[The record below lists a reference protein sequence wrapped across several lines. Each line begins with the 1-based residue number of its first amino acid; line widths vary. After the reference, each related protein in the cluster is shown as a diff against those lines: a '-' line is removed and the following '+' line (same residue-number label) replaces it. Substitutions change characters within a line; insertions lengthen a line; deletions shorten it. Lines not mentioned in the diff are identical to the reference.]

1 MERLSLS
8 TSLTSRGG
16 ESLQWTEEDKNKD
29 PEIPGPSSKM
39 DKGLHKIL
47 WLTCCIASLLTI
59 CDVAELSILEYTLHL
74 DDATPLAEKN
84 LRTFTMSVL

>member
-1 MERLSLS
+1 
-8 TSLTSRGG
+8 
-16 ESLQWTEEDKNKD
+16 
-29 PEIPGPSSKM
+29 M